1 MIQSKLN
8 IEYKYNWIST
18 TIKKKYM
25 ELILSG
31 KKTTEYKEN
40 TEYWNKR
47 LNKIKN
53 KKNIAI
59 NFLCGRINYK
69 FEVILIEAF
78 FDYSNDGCFIDIDGK
93 KVYEWWEI
101 RLGKRIKWMDNNMLK
116 LLGDNY
122 GSLHKIIW

>member
-8 IEYKYNWIST
+8 IEFKYNWIST

-40 TEYWNKR
+40 TEFWNKR
-47 LNKIKN
+47 LNKIMN
-53 KKNIAI
+53 KRNIAI

-69 FEVILIEAF
+69 FEVKIIIPY
-78 FDYSNDGCFIDIDGK
+78 FDYSNDGCFIDIDEK

-101 RLGKRIKWMDNNMLK
+101 RLGKRIK
-116 LLGDNY
+116 
-122 GSLHKIIW
+122 